1 MIGLT
6 PKELETLK
14 NVFKKFDNINEV
26 ILFGSRA
33 LGTHK
38 PASDIDLAIK
48 GSVDINTL
56 SKLKYTLEEETT
68 LPYFFDVVIYDN
80 LDNVE
85 LKKHIDGFGKVIY
98 SNAIK

>member
-14 NVFKKFDNINEV
+14 NVFKKFENINEV

-38 PASDIDLAIK
+38 PASDIDFAIK
-48 GSVDINTL
+48 ENVDIKYL
-56 SKLKYTLEEETT
+56 SKLK
-68 LPYFFDVVIYDN
+68 
-80 LDNVE
+80 
-85 LKKHIDGFGKVIY
+85 
-98 SNAIK
+98 